1 MEIDMSL
8 MRSFQR
14 TSVTVDHRAVPAYA
28 ITCNSCGKQDKL
40 ISSKPS
46 GALPA
51 IMVAK
56 KFIERGWIAGARVRD
71 DRCPACQAIDK
82 APKKKIETAQVIEM
96 AQPQKDLPKEITI
109 LAEAPVVPAKRA
121 DPPPVMEKEDRRIIF
136 AEIDTN
142 YIDEQKGY
150 AEGWNDA
157 RVAKGLNVPLAWVR
171 ELRDANFGPEIGTSV
186 LDDVKKIDEVIE
198 RGKKFVARLDVLVEL
213 IDAKRAAIDKVYDEI
228 KKDSGDAKAAIA
240 DLVKRVTD
248 LNKRIS

>member
-56 KFIERGWIAGARVRD
+56 KFIERGWVAGARVRD

-96 AQPQKDLPKEITI
+96 TQPQKTLPPEVVSSTPIMTI
-109 LAEAPVVPAKRA
+109 KRA

-171 ELRDANFGPEIGTSV
+171 ELRDANFGPEVGTSV
-186 LDDVKKIDEVIE
+186 LDNVQKIDEAIE
-198 RGKKFVARLDVLVEL
+198 RGRNFIVRLDQLLELVE
-213 IDAKRAAIDKVYDEI
+213 AKREAVDKIYNEI
-228 KKDSGDAKAAIA
+228 KKDSGDTKAVLA
-240 DLVKRVTD
+240 DLVKRVAD

>member
-1 MEIDMSL
+1 
-8 MRSFQR
+8 
-14 TSVTVDHRAVPAYA
+14 
-28 ITCNSCGKQDKL
+28 
-40 ISSKPS
+40 
-46 GALPA
+46 
-51 IMVAK
+51 MVAK

-96 AQPQKDLPKEITI
+96 TQPQKILPPEVVSSTPITTI
-109 LAEAPVVPAKRA
+109 KRA

-157 RVAKGLNVPLAWVR
+157 RVAKSLNVPMAWVR
-171 ELRDANFGPEIGTSV
+171 ELRDANFGPEVGTSV
-186 LDDVKKIDEVIE
+186 LDNVKKIDEAIE
-198 RGKKFVARLDVLVEL
+198 RGRNFIVRLDQLLELVE
-213 IDAKRAAIDKVYDEI
+213 AKREAVDKIYNEI
-228 KKDSGDAKAAIA
+228 KKDSGDTKAVLA
-240 DLVKRVTD
+240 DLVKRVAD

>member
-14 TSVTVDHRAVPAYA
+14 TSITVDHRAVPAYA

-40 ISSKPS
+40 ITSKPS

-51 IMVAK
+51 SMVAK

-71 DRCPACQAIDK
+71 DRCPACQAIAK
-82 APKKKIETAQVIEM
+82 APKKNIETAQVIEM
-96 AQPQKDLPKEITI
+96 TQPQKTLPPE
-109 LAEAPVVPAKRA
+109 VVSSTPIPIIKRA

-186 LDDVKKIDEVIE
+186 LDDVKKIDDVIE

-228 KKDSGDAKAAIA
+228 KKDSGDTKAVLA

>member
-1 MEIDMSL
+1 MSI

-14 TSVTVDHRAVPAYA
+14 TSVTVDHRAVSAYS
-28 ITCNSCGKQDKL
+28 ITCNGCGKQDKL
-40 ISSKPS
+40 VSTKSS
-46 GALPA
+46 GVLPPGM
-51 IMVAK
+51 IAK
-56 KFIERGWIAGARVRD
+56 KFSERGWIAGARVRD
-71 DRCPACQAIDK
+71 DRCPACQALAK

-96 AQPQKDLPKEITI
+96 MQPQKTLPPEVVSSTPITTI
-109 LAEAPVVPAKRA
+109 KRA

-171 ELRDANFGPEIGTSV
+171 ELRDANFGPEVGTSV
-186 LDDVKKIDEVIE
+186 LDNVQKIDEAIE

-228 KKDSGDAKAAIA
+228 KKDSGDTKAVLA

>member
-1 MEIDMSL
+1 MSI

-14 TSVTVDHRAVPAYA
+14 TSVTVDHRAVSAYS
-28 ITCNSCGKQDKL
+28 ITCNGCGKQDKL
-40 ISSKPS
+40 VSTKSS
-46 GALPA
+46 GVLPPGM
-51 IMVAK
+51 IAK
-56 KFIERGWIAGARVRD
+56 KFSERGWIAGARVRD
-71 DRCPACQAIDK
+71 DRCPACQALAK

-96 AQPQKDLPKEITI
+96 TQPQKTLPPEVVSSTPIMTI
-109 LAEAPVVPAKRA
+109 KRA

-171 ELRDANFGPEIGTSV
+171 ELRDANFGPEVGTSV
-186 LDDVKKIDEVIE
+186 LDNVQKIDEAIE

-228 KKDSGDAKAAIA
+228 KKDSGDTKAVLA

>member
-1 MEIDMSL
+1 MSI

-14 TSVTVDHRAVPAYA
+14 TSVTVDHRAVSAYS
-28 ITCNSCGKQDKL
+28 ITCNGCGKQDKL
-40 ISSKPS
+40 VSTKSS
-46 GALPA
+46 GVLPPGM
-51 IMVAK
+51 IAK
-56 KFIERGWIAGARVRD
+56 KFSERGWIAGARVRD
-71 DRCPACQAIDK
+71 DRCPACQALAK

-96 AQPQKDLPKEITI
+96 TQPQKTLPPEVVSSTPIMTI
-109 LAEAPVVPAKRA
+109 KRA

-171 ELRDANFGPEIGTSV
+171 ELRDANFGPEVGTSV
-186 LDDVKKIDEVIE
+186 LDNVQKIDEAIE

-228 KKDSGDAKAAIA
+228 KKDSGDTKAVLA
-240 DLVKRVTD
+240 DLVRRVTD

>member
-1 MEIDMSL
+1 MEIDMSI

-14 TSVTVDHRAVPAYA
+14 TSVTVDHRAVSAYS
-28 ITCNSCGKQDKL
+28 ITCNGCGKQDKL
-40 ISSKPS
+40 VSTKSS
-46 GALPA
+46 GVLPPGM
-51 IMVAK
+51 IAK
-56 KFIERGWIAGARVRD
+56 KFSERGWIAGARVRD
-71 DRCPACQAIDK
+71 DRCPACQALAK

-96 AQPQKDLPKEITI
+96 MQPQKTLPPEVVSSTPITTI
-109 LAEAPVVPAKRA
+109 KRA

-171 ELRDANFGPEIGTSV
+171 ELRDANFGPEVGTSV
-186 LDDVKKIDEVIE
+186 LDNVQKIDEAIE

-228 KKDSGDAKAAIA
+228 KKDSGDTKAVLA

>member
-1 MEIDMSL
+1 MSL

-28 ITCNSCGKQDKL
+28 ITCNGCGKQDKL
-40 ISSKPS
+40 ITSKPS

-56 KFIERGWIAGARVRD
+56 KFIERGWVAGARVRD
-71 DRCPACQAIDK
+71 DRCPACQALAK

-96 AQPQKDLPKEITI
+96 TQPQKTLPPEVVSSTPIMTI
-109 LAEAPVVPAKRA
+109 KRA

-171 ELRDANFGPEIGTSV
+171 ELRDANFGPEVGTSV
-186 LDDVKKIDEVIE
+186 LDNVQKIDEAIE
-198 RGKKFVARLDVLVEL
+198 RGRNFIVRLDQLLELVE
-213 IDAKRAAIDKVYDEI
+213 AKRAAVDKIYNEI
-228 KKDSGDAKAAIA
+228 KKDSGDTKAVLA
-240 DLVKRVTD
+240 DLVKRVAD

>member
-1 MEIDMSL
+1 MSL

-28 ITCNSCGKQDKL
+28 ITCNGCGKQDKL
-40 ISSKPS
+40 ITSKPS
-46 GALPA
+46 GSLPA

-171 ELRDANFGPEIGTSV
+171 ELRDANFGPEVGTSV
-186 LDDVKKIDEVIE
+186 LDNVKKIDEAIE
-198 RGKKFVARLDVLVEL
+198 RGRNFIVRLDQLLELVE
-213 IDAKRAAIDKVYDEI
+213 AKREAVDKIYNEI
-228 KKDSGDAKAAIA
+228 KKDSGDTKTVLA
-240 DLVKRVTD
+240 DLVKRVAD

>member
-28 ITCNSCGKQDKL
+28 ITCNGCGKQDKL
-40 ISSKPS
+40 ITSKPS

-56 KFIERGWIAGARVRD
+56 KFIERGWVAGARVRD
-71 DRCPACQAIDK
+71 DRCPACQALAK

-96 AQPQKDLPKEITI
+96 TQPQKTLPPEVVSSTPIMTI
-109 LAEAPVVPAKRA
+109 KRA

-171 ELRDANFGPEIGTSV
+171 ELRDANFGPEVGTSV
-186 LDDVKKIDEVIE
+186 LDNVQKIDEAIE
-198 RGKKFVARLDVLVEL
+198 RGRNFIVRLDQLLELVE
-213 IDAKRAAIDKVYDEI
+213 AKRAAVDKIYNEI
-228 KKDSGDAKAAIA
+228 KKDSGDTKAVLA
-240 DLVKRVTD
+240 DLVKRVAD

>member
-1 MEIDMSL
+1 MSI

-14 TSVTVDHRAVPAYA
+14 TSVTVDHRAVSAYS
-28 ITCNSCGKQDKL
+28 ITCNGCGKQDKL
-40 ISSKPS
+40 VSTKSS
-46 GALPA
+46 GVLPPGM
-51 IMVAK
+51 IAK
-56 KFIERGWIAGARVRD
+56 KFSERGWVAGSRVRD
-71 DRCPACQAIDK
+71 DRCPACQALAK

-96 AQPQKDLPKEITI
+96 TQPQKTLPPEVVSSTPITTI
-109 LAEAPVVPAKRA
+109 KRA

-150 AEGWNDA
+150 AEGWSDA
-157 RVAKGLNVPLAWVR
+157 RVAKSLNVPMAWVR

-228 KKDSGDAKAAIA
+228 KKDSGDTKAVLA

>member
-1 MEIDMSL
+1 MEIDMSI

-14 TSVTVDHRAVPAYA
+14 TSVTVDHRAVSAYS
-28 ITCNSCGKQDKL
+28 ITCNGCGKQDKL
-40 ISSKPS
+40 VSTKSS
-46 GALPA
+46 GVLPPGM
-51 IMVAK
+51 IAK
-56 KFIERGWIAGARVRD
+56 KFSERGWIAGARVRD
-71 DRCPACQAIDK
+71 DRCPACQALAK

-96 AQPQKDLPKEITI
+96 TQPQKTLPPEVVSSTPIMTI
-109 LAEAPVVPAKRA
+109 KRA

-171 ELRDANFGPEIGTSV
+171 ELRDANFGPEVGTSV
-186 LDDVKKIDEVIE
+186 LDNVQKIDEAIE

-228 KKDSGDAKAAIA
+228 KKDSGDTKAVLA
-240 DLVKRVTD
+240 DLVRRVTD

>member
-1 MEIDMSL
+1 MSL

-56 KFIERGWIAGARVRD
+56 KFIERGWVAGARVRD

-96 AQPQKDLPKEITI
+96 TQPQKTLPPEVVSSTPIMTI
-109 LAEAPVVPAKRA
+109 KRA

-171 ELRDANFGPEIGTSV
+171 ELRDANFGPEVGTSV
-186 LDDVKKIDEVIE
+186 LDNVQKIDEAIE
-198 RGKKFVARLDVLVEL
+198 RGRNFIVRLDQLLELVE
-213 IDAKRAAIDKVYDEI
+213 AKREAVDKIYNEI
-228 KKDSGDAKAAIA
+228 KKDSGDTKAVLA
-240 DLVKRVTD
+240 DLVKRVAD

>member
-1 MEIDMSL
+1 MSL

-28 ITCNSCGKQDKL
+28 ITCNGCGKQDKL
-40 ISSKPS
+40 ITSKPS

-56 KFIERGWIAGARVRD
+56 KFIERGWVAGARVRD

-96 AQPQKDLPKEITI
+96 TQPQKTLPPEVVSSTPIMTI
-109 LAEAPVVPAKRA
+109 KRA

-171 ELRDANFGPEIGTSV
+171 ELRDANFGPEVGTSV
-186 LDDVKKIDEVIE
+186 LDNVQKIDEAIE
-198 RGKKFVARLDVLVEL
+198 RGRNFIVRLDQLLELVE
-213 IDAKRAAIDKVYDEI
+213 AKREAVDKIYNEI
-228 KKDSGDAKAAIA
+228 KKDSGDTKAVLA
-240 DLVKRVTD
+240 DLVKRVAD

>member
-1 MEIDMSL
+1 MEIDMSI

-14 TSVTVDHRAVPAYA
+14 TSVTVDHRAVSAYS
-28 ITCNSCGKQDKL
+28 ITCNGCGKQDKL
-40 ISSKPS
+40 VSTKSS
-46 GALPA
+46 GVLPPGM
-51 IMVAK
+51 IAK
-56 KFIERGWIAGARVRD
+56 KFSERGWIAGARVRD
-71 DRCPACQAIDK
+71 DRCPACQALVK

-96 AQPQKDLPKEITI
+96 MQPQKTLPPEVVSSTPIMTI
-109 LAEAPVVPAKRA
+109 KRA

-142 YIDEQKGY
+142 YLDEQKGY

-171 ELRDANFGPEIGTSV
+171 ELRDANFGPEVGTSV
-186 LDDVKKIDEVIE
+186 LDNVQKIDEAIE

-228 KKDSGDAKAAIA
+228 KKDSGDTKAVLA
-240 DLVKRVTD
+240 DLVRRVTD

>member
-1 MEIDMSL
+1 MSL

-56 KFIERGWIAGARVRD
+56 KFIERGWVAGARVRD
-71 DRCPACQAIDK
+71 DRCPACQALVK

-96 AQPQKDLPKEITI
+96 TQPQKTLPPEVVSSAPIMTI
-109 LAEAPVVPAKRA
+109 KRA

-186 LDDVKKIDEVIE
+186 LDNVKKIDEAIE
-198 RGKKFVARLDVLVEL
+198 RGRNFIVRLDQLLELVE
-213 IDAKRAAIDKVYDEI
+213 AKREAVDKIYNEI
-228 KKDSGDAKAAIA
+228 KKDSGDTKTVLA
-240 DLVKRVTD
+240 DLVKRVAD

>member
-40 ISSKPS
+40 ITSKPS

-96 AQPQKDLPKEITI
+96 TQPQKTLPPEVVSSTPIMTI
-109 LAEAPVVPAKRA
+109 KRA

-171 ELRDANFGPEIGTSV
+171 ELRDANFGPEVGTSV
-186 LDDVKKIDEVIE
+186 LDNVKKIDEAIE
-198 RGKKFVARLDVLVEL
+198 RGRNFIVRLDQLLELVE
-213 IDAKRAAIDKVYDEI
+213 AKREAVDKIYNEI
-228 KKDSGDAKAAIA
+228 KKDSGDTKAVLA
-240 DLVKRVTD
+240 DLVKRVAD

>member
-28 ITCNSCGKQDKL
+28 ITCNGCGKQDKL
-40 ISSKPS
+40 ITSKPS

-56 KFIERGWIAGARVRD
+56 KFIERGWVAGARVRD

-96 AQPQKDLPKEITI
+96 TQPQKTLPPEVVSSTPIMTI
-109 LAEAPVVPAKRA
+109 KRA

-171 ELRDANFGPEIGTSV
+171 ELRDANFGPEVGTSV
-186 LDDVKKIDEVIE
+186 LDNVQKIDEAIE
-198 RGKKFVARLDVLVEL
+198 RGRNFIVRLDQLLELVE
-213 IDAKRAAIDKVYDEI
+213 AKREAVDKIYNEI
-228 KKDSGDAKAAIA
+228 KKDSGDTKAVLA
-240 DLVKRVTD
+240 DLVKRVAD